1 MMVGIHTF
9 TSPKAQAKIERIL
22 HALDN
27 LPMTRDELQ
36 CLLGVAKPTM
46 RRYLTYLRSEPKRVY
61 IKRWRSS
68 GSGRFSPIYAAGN
81 LPDKPEPVGMSRRER
96 NILQWR
102 RIKADQDR
110 HDRVKAAAR
119 VHAKIQRV
127 RMKPNGIFSALGI

>member
-1 MMVGIHTF
+1 MAGIHTF
-9 TSPKAQAKIERIL
+9 TATKAQAKIKRIL
-22 HALDN
+22 DALAT

-36 CLLGVAKPTM
+36 CLLGVSKPTM

-68 GSGRFSPIYAAGN
+68 GSGRFSPIYAAGR

-96 NILQWR
+96 NALQWR
-102 RIKADQDR
+102 RIKADRDR

-119 VHAKIQRV
+119 VHTKIQRT
-127 RMKPNGIFSALGI
+127 RKTPNGIFAALGI